1 MIKFITIFLDRPRIL
16 FLTLAF
22 ILLSGISSVSTL
34 PIQENP
40 ELAERWATVTIS
52 YPGATPERIE
62 TQIVDNLE
70 NKLREIVEIDIEDL
84 ESIITQ
90 GFSETIVELQQS
102 VPPALIE
109 EVWSKVQNKIDQI
122 EKPIGTT
129 MLLERSSGPPITVE
143 YIIDWKG
150 EGDEPIIMM
159 SRLAQQLQKKLSSV
173 PGTEKT
179 AIYGEAEEEIVVE
192 VDSAKMSSLG
202 LTYQDI
208 SSAIRS
214 YDNKKPIGVA
224 SDDYSEFL
232 IRLKDNITSP
242 QKIGEIP
249 VKVINQSEIIRLQ
262 DIAEVSMQPA
272 NPIEDIFLYN
282 GRRVISVSATGSFAQ
297 RVYDYVKNAEEQVDD
312 MRQSLPEEFHIEQ
325 IYDESIYVSSKFGE
339 LIKSFSLASF
349 FVLSL
354 SFFFLG
360 VRPGIIVTAIL
371 PFSVSLV
378 LLGCRLIDLPLHQ
391 TSITGIIIALGLLID
406 NGIIVVEDYK
416 YRRSLGLPIK
426 ESINQTLVNISTPLL
441 AATAT
446 TVFAFMPIV
455 TGEGSSTEFV
465 GGLAL
470 TVIMSIIS
478 SLLLA
483 LIMVPVLMSYME
495 RIPFFANINVHE
507 EGYKN
512 EKILKKYRQ
521 FLTWAFD
528 VPRRALLISISLP
541 VLGFLLFG
549 SIPKD
554 FFPTN
559 DRDMFRIHLELPT
572 NSSSI
577 KTLERVKL
585 LRQQVID
592 SNLIELD
599 RDYWFI
605 GRWMPRVLMNIVGG
619 EEKTGSNNH
628 AQAVFFAKDYYE
640 MIDNLPELSKMLVAK
655 NPDLILFVDSFQSGP
670 PVFSDIQY
678 SIIGDDENV
687 LRALGSELELII
699 NNAPDVSHTKSLDG
713 YSNTN
718 IEFEFNSSNISL
730 SGKNTELLVDEL
742 YAENNGIIVSSM
754 LDSNK
759 ELPIRVKGIRSSS
772 DIIGD
777 TNYLSIPS
785 QNGIDFIGNYGEARI
800 NKTSSYVT
808 RRNSQR
814 VNHVE
819 GWIWTG
825 TLPHRTEL
833 YLEENFKEFE
843 RRLPPG
849 YSILVGGEAN
859 SRGESQSQIFSSA
872 IIYILL
878 ITIGLVFALNSFRQ
892 TAVILSVA
900 IFSIGLSFLG
910 LKIGQQNY
918 GFIGTIGALG
928 LIGLSINDS
937 IIVLSHIKEKAN
949 QIAMKKADLIEVVIR
964 STRHIITTSLTTLG
978 GFMPLIFASIFF
990 RPLAWGMSIGVL
1002 GATMTALLYI
1012 PAMFIWLNKIK
1023 D

>member
-1 MIKFITIFLDRPRIL
+1 MKFINIFLERPRIL

-22 ILLSGISSVSTL
+22 ILLSGISSISTL

-62 TQIVDNLE
+62 TQVVDNLE
-70 NKLREIVEIDIEDL
+70 NKLREIVELDIEDL
-84 ESIITQ
+84 SSVITQ
-90 GFSETIVELQQS
+90 GFSETLVELQQS

-122 EKPIGTT
+122 ETPDGVT

-150 EGDEPIIMM
+150 EGNAPIIMM

-202 LTYQDI
+202 LTYQEI
-208 SSAIRS
+208 SSAIKS
-214 YDNKKPIGVA
+214 YDNKKPVGVV
-224 SDDYSEFL
+224 SDKYSEFL

-272 NPIEDIFLYN
+272 SPIEDIFLYN
-282 GRRVISVSATGSFAQ
+282 GRRVLSVSATGSFSQ
-297 RVYDYVKNAEEQVDD
+297 RVFEYVESVDNQVDK
-312 MRQSLPEEFHIEQ
+312 MRLTLPEEFQIER
-325 IYDESIYVSSKFGE
+325 IYDESTYVSSKFGE
-339 LIKSFSLASF
+339 LIKSFALATF

-360 VRPGIIVTAIL
+360 IRPGIIVTAIL
-371 PFSVSLV
+371 PLSVSLV

-391 TSITGIIIALGLLID
+391 TSITGVIIALGLLID

-416 YRRSLGLPIK
+416 YRRSIGLSIK
-426 ESINQTLVNISTPLL
+426 ESINQTLVHISTPLI

-455 TGEGSSTEFV
+455 TGEGSSIEFV
-465 GGLAL
+465 GGMAL
-470 TVIMSIIS
+470 TVIMSIVS

-495 RIPFFANINVHE
+495 RIPYFANINVHE

-512 EKILKKYRQ
+512 QKILKKYRK

-528 VPRRALLISISLP
+528 IPRRAILISISLP
-541 VLGFLLFG
+541 LLGFLIFT

-554 FFPTN
+554 FFPAN
-559 DRDMFRIHLELPT
+559 DRDMFRIHIELPT
-572 NSSSI
+572 NSSST
-577 KTLERVKL
+577 KTLERVQEI
-585 LRQQVID
+585 RQQVID

-619 EEKTGSNNH
+619 EEKNGGNNH

-640 MIDNLPELSKMLVAK
+640 MIENLPKLSKMLVAQ
-655 NPDLILFVDSFQSGP
+655 NSDLIIFVDSFQTGP

-687 LRALGSELELII
+687 LRAIGSELELII
-699 NNAPDVSHTKSLDG
+699 NDAPDVSHTKSLAG

-718 IEFEFNSSNISL
+718 IEFEFNSSNVSL
-730 SGKNTELLVDEL
+730 SGKNTELLVNEL

-759 ELPIRVKGIRSSS
+759 EIPIRIKGIRESS
-772 DIIGD
+772 DITGD
-777 TNYLSIPS
+777 AGYLSIPT
-785 QNGIDFIGNYGEARI
+785 QDGIDFIGNYGQASI

-814 VNHVE
+814 VNQVE

-825 TLPHRTEL
+825 TLPHKTEQ
-833 YLEENFKEFE
+833 YLEEKFNEFE
-843 RRLPPG
+843 SNLPPG
-849 YSILVGGEAN
+849 YSIIVGGEAE
-859 SRGESQSQIFSSA
+859 SRGQSQSQIYSSA
-872 IIYILL
+872 IIYLLL
-878 ITIGLVFALNSFRQ
+878 ITFGLVFALNSFKQ
-892 TAVILSVA
+892 TLLILSVA

-910 LKIGQQNY
+910 LKLGQQNY
-918 GFIGTIGALG
+918 GFIGTVGALG

-949 QIAMKKADLIEVVIR
+949 QVSMTKAELIEVVIR

-978 GFMPLIFASIFF
+978 GFLPLIFANIFF
-990 RPLAWGMSIGVL
+990 RPLAWAMSIGVL

-1012 PAMFIWLNKIK
+1012 PAMFILMKKIK
-1023 D
+1023 T

>member
-1 MIKFITIFLDRPRIL
+1 
-16 FLTLAF
+16 
-22 ILLSGISSVSTL
+22 
-34 PIQENP
+34 
-40 ELAERWATVTIS
+40 
-52 YPGATPERIE
+52 
-62 TQIVDNLE
+62 
-70 NKLREIVEIDIEDL
+70 
-84 ESIITQ
+84 
-90 GFSETIVELQQS
+90 
-102 VPPALIE
+102 
-109 EVWSKVQNKIDQI
+109 
-122 EKPIGTT
+122 
-129 MLLERSSGPPITVE
+129 
-143 YIIDWKG
+143 
-150 EGDEPIIMM
+150 
-159 SRLAQQLQKKLSSV
+159 
-173 PGTEKT
+173 
-179 AIYGEAEEEIVVE
+179 
-192 VDSAKMSSLG
+192 
-202 LTYQDI
+202 
-208 SSAIRS
+208 
-214 YDNKKPIGVA
+214 
-224 SDDYSEFL
+224 
-232 IRLKDNITSP
+232 
-242 QKIGEIP
+242 
-249 VKVINQSEIIRLQ
+249 
-262 DIAEVSMQPA
+262 MQPA

-325 IYDESIYVSSKFGE
+325 IYDESIYVSGKFGE
-339 LIKSFSLASF
+339 LIKSLSLASL

-426 ESINQTLVNISTPLL
+426 ESINQTLVHISTPLL

-619 EEKTGSNNH
+619 EEKTGCNNH
-628 AQAVFFAKDYYE
+628 AQDVFFAKDYNE

-730 SGKNTELLVDEL
+730 SGKNTELLVNEL

-825 TLPHRTEL
+825 TLPHQTEL

-849 YSILVGGEAN
+849 YSILIGGEAN

-949 QIAMKKADLIEVVIR
+949 QITMKKADLIEVVIR

-978 GFMPLIFASIFF
+978 GFLPLIFASIFF

>member
-1 MIKFITIFLDRPRIL
+1 MKFISIFLDRPRIL

-22 ILLSGISSVSTL
+22 ILLSGISSVFTL

-62 TQIVDNLE
+62 TQVVDNLE
-70 NKLREIVEIDIEDL
+70 NKLREIVELDIEDL
-84 ESIITQ
+84 SSVITQ
-90 GFSETIVELQQS
+90 GFSETVVELRQS

-122 EKPIGTT
+122 EMPDETT

-150 EGDEPIIMM
+150 EGSEPIIMM

-202 LTYQDI
+202 LTYQEI
-208 SSAIRS
+208 SLAIRS
-214 YDNKKPIGVA
+214 YDNKKPVGVV
-224 SDDYSEFL
+224 SDEYSEFL

-282 GRRVISVSATGSFAQ
+282 GRRVISVSATGSFSQ
-297 RVYDYVKNAEEQVDD
+297 RVFEYVENVDDQVDD
-312 MRQSLPEEFHIEQ
+312 MRQTLPEEFQIER

-360 VRPGIIVTAIL
+360 IRPGIIVTAIL

-416 YRRSLGLPIK
+416 YRRSIGLSIR
-426 ESINQTLVNISTPLL
+426 ESINQTLVHISTPLA

-455 TGEGSSTEFV
+455 TGEGSSIEFV
-465 GGLAL
+465 GGMAL

-495 RIPFFANINVHE
+495 RIPYFANINVHE

-512 EKILKKYRQ
+512 EKILKKYRE

-528 VPRRALLISISLP
+528 VPRRAILISISLP
-541 VLGFLLFG
+541 MLGFLLFG
-549 SIPKD
+549 TIPKD
-554 FFPTN
+554 FFPAN
-559 DRDMFRIHLELPT
+559 DRDMFRIHIELPT
-572 NSSSI
+572 NSSST
-577 KTLERVKL
+577 KTLERVQE
-585 LRQQVID
+585 LRQQIID

-619 EEKTGSNNH
+619 EEKNGANNH
-628 AQAVFFAKDYYE
+628 AQAVLFAKDYFE

-655 NPDLILFVDSFQSGP
+655 NSDLIIFVDSFQSGP

-687 LRALGSELELII
+687 LRAIGSELELII
-699 NNAPDVSHTKSLDG
+699 NDAPDVSHTKSLAG

-718 IEFEFNSSNISL
+718 IEFEFNSSNVSL
-730 SGKNTELLVDEL
+730 SGKNTELLVNEL

-759 ELPIRVKGIRSSS
+759 EIPIRVKGIRESS

-777 TNYLSIPS
+777 TSYLSIPT
-785 QNGIDFIGNYGEARI
+785 QNGIDFIGNYGEATI
-800 NKTSSYVT
+800 NKTTSYVT

-814 VNHVE
+814 VNQVE

-825 TLPHRTEL
+825 TLPHKTEQ
-833 YLEENFKEFE
+833 YLEEKFNEFE
-843 RRLPPG
+843 RNLPPG
-849 YSILVGGEAN
+849 YSIIVGGEAE
-859 SRGESQSQIFSSA
+859 SRGQSQSQIYSSA

-892 TAVILSVA
+892 TAIILSVA
-900 IFSIGLSFLG
+900 IFSVGLSFLG
-910 LKIGQQNY
+910 LKVGQQNY
-918 GFIGTIGALG
+918 GFIGTVGALG

-949 QIAMKKADLIEVVIR
+949 QIAMTKADLIEVVIR

-978 GFMPLIFASIFF
+978 GFLPLIFANIFF

-1012 PAMFIWLNKIK
+1012 PAMFILLKKIK
-1023 D
+1023 T

>member
-1 MIKFITIFLDRPRIL
+1 MKFISIFLDRPRIL

-22 ILLSGISSVSTL
+22 ILLSGISSIYTL

-52 YPGATPERIE
+52 YPGAAPERIE
-62 TQIVDNLE
+62 TQVVDNLE
-70 NKLREIVEIDIEDL
+70 NKLREIVELDIEDL
-84 ESIITQ
+84 ASVITQ
-90 GFSETIVELQQS
+90 GFSETLVELQQS
-102 VPPALIE
+102 VPPSLIE

-122 EKPIGTT
+122 ETPDGVT

-150 EGDEPIIMM
+150 EGNAPIIMM

-202 LTYQDI
+202 LTYQEI

-214 YDNKKPIGVA
+214 YDNKKPVGVV
-224 SDDYSEFL
+224 SDEYSEFL
-232 IRLKDNITSP
+232 IRLKDNIKSP

-282 GRRVISVSATGSFAQ
+282 GRRVLSVSATGSFSQ
-297 RVYDYVKNAEEQVDD
+297 RVFEYVENVDVQVDK
-312 MRQSLPEEFHIEQ
+312 MRLTLPEEFQIER

-339 LIKSFSLASF
+339 LIKSFALATF

-360 VRPGIIVTAIL
+360 IRPGIIVTAIL
-371 PFSVSLV
+371 PLSVSLV

-416 YRRSLGLPIK
+416 YRRSIGLSIR
-426 ESINQTLVNISTPLL
+426 ESINQTLVHISTPLL

-455 TGEGSSTEFV
+455 TGEGSSIEFV
-465 GGLAL
+465 GGMAL

-478 SLLLA
+478 SLVLA

-495 RIPFFANINVHE
+495 RIPYFANINVHE

-512 EKILKKYRQ
+512 EKILKKYRK

-528 VPRRALLISISLP
+528 IPRRAILISISLP
-541 VLGFLLFG
+541 LLGFLIFG

-554 FFPTN
+554 FFPAN
-559 DRDMFRIHLELPT
+559 DRDMFRIHIELPT
-572 NSSSI
+572 NSSST
-577 KTLERVKL
+577 KTLERAQEI
-585 LRQQVID
+585 RQQVID

-599 RDYWFI
+599 KDYWFI

-619 EEKTGSNNH
+619 EEKNGGNNH
-628 AQAVFFAKDYYE
+628 AQAVFFAKDYFE
-640 MIDNLPELSKMLVAK
+640 MIENLPKLSKMLVAQ
-655 NPDLILFVDSFQSGP
+655 NSDLIIFVDSFQSGP

-687 LRALGSELELII
+687 LRAIGSELELII
-699 NNAPDVSHTKSLDG
+699 NDAPDVSHTKSLAG

-718 IEFEFNSSNISL
+718 IEFEFNSSNVSL
-730 SGKNTELLVDEL
+730 SGKNTELLVNEL

-759 ELPIRVKGIRSSS
+759 EIPIRIKGIRDSS
-772 DIIGD
+772 DITGD
-777 TNYLSIPS
+777 TGYLSIPTRD
-785 QNGIDFIGNYGEARI
+785 GIDFIGNYGQATI

-814 VNHVE
+814 VNQVE

-825 TLPHRTEL
+825 TLPHKTEQ
-833 YLEENFKEFE
+833 YLEEKFNEFE
-843 RRLPPG
+843 RNLPPG
-849 YSILVGGEAN
+849 YSIIVGGEAE
-859 SRGESQSQIFSSA
+859 SRGQSQSQIYSSA
-872 IIYILL
+872 IIYLLL
-878 ITIGLVFALNSFRQ
+878 ITFGLVFALNSFKQ
-892 TAVILSVA
+892 TLLILSVA

-910 LKIGQQNY
+910 LKLGQQNY
-918 GFIGTIGALG
+918 GFIGTVGALG

-949 QIAMKKADLIEVVIR
+949 QVSMTKSDLIEVVIR

-978 GFMPLIFASIFF
+978 GFLPLIFANIFF
-990 RPLAWGMSIGVL
+990 RPLAWAMSIGVL

-1012 PAMFIWLNKIK
+1012 PAMFILLKKIK
-1023 D
+1023 T

>member
-1 MIKFITIFLDRPRIL
+1 MKFISIFLDRPRIL

-22 ILLSGISSVSTL
+22 ILLSGISSVFTL

-62 TQIVDNLE
+62 TQVVDNLE
-70 NKLREIVEIDIEDL
+70 NKLREIVELDIEDL
-84 ESIITQ
+84 SSVITQ
-90 GFSETIVELQQS
+90 GFSETVVELRQS

-122 EKPIGTT
+122 EMPDETT

-150 EGDEPIIMM
+150 EGSEPIIMM

-202 LTYQDI
+202 LTYQEI
-208 SSAIRS
+208 SLAIRS
-214 YDNKKPIGVA
+214 YDNKKPVGVV
-224 SDDYSEFL
+224 SDEYSEFL

-262 DIAEVSMQPA
+262 DIAEVSMKPA

-282 GRRVISVSATGSFAQ
+282 GRRVISVSATGSFSQ
-297 RVYDYVKNAEEQVDD
+297 RVFEYVENVDDQVDD
-312 MRQSLPEEFHIEQ
+312 MRQTLPEEFQIER

-360 VRPGIIVTAIL
+360 IRPGIIVTAIL

-416 YRRSLGLPIK
+416 YRRSIGLSIR
-426 ESINQTLVNISTPLL
+426 ESINQTLVHISTPLA

-455 TGEGSSTEFV
+455 TGEGSSIEFV
-465 GGLAL
+465 GGMAL

-495 RIPFFANINVHE
+495 RIPYFANINVHE

-512 EKILKKYRQ
+512 EKILKKYRE

-528 VPRRALLISISLP
+528 VPRRAILISISLP
-541 VLGFLLFG
+541 MLGFLLFG
-549 SIPKD
+549 TIPKD
-554 FFPTN
+554 FFPAN
-559 DRDMFRIHLELPT
+559 DRDMFRIHIELPT
-572 NSSSI
+572 NSSST
-577 KTLERVKL
+577 KTLERVQE
-585 LRQQVID
+585 LRQQIID

-619 EEKTGSNNH
+619 EEKNGANNH

-655 NPDLILFVDSFQSGP
+655 NSDLIIFVDSFQSGP

-687 LRALGSELELII
+687 LRAIGSELELII
-699 NNAPDVSHTKSLDG
+699 NNAPDVSHTKSLAG

-718 IEFEFNSSNISL
+718 IEFEFDSSNISL
-730 SGKNTELLVDEL
+730 SGKNTELLVNEL

-759 ELPIRVKGIRSSS
+759 EIPIRVKGVRESS

-777 TNYLSIPS
+777 TSYLSIPS
-785 QNGIDFIGNYGEARI
+785 NDGIDFIGNYGEAKI
-800 NKTSSYVT
+800 NKTTSYVT

-814 VNHVE
+814 VNQVE

-825 TLPHRTEL
+825 TLPHKTEQ
-833 YLEENFKEFE
+833 YLEENFRKFE
-843 RRLPPG
+843 SNLPPG
-849 YSILVGGEAN
+849 YSIIVGGEAE
-859 SRGESQSQIFSSA
+859 SRGQSQSQIFSSA
-872 IIYILL
+872 LIYILL

-892 TAVILSVA
+892 TAIILSVA

-910 LKIGQQNY
+910 LKVGQQNY
-918 GFIGTIGALG
+918 GFIGTVGALG

-949 QIAMKKADLIEVVIR
+949 QISMTKADLIEVVIR

-978 GFMPLIFASIFF
+978 GFLPLIFANIFF

-1012 PAMFIWLNKIK
+1012 PAMFILLKRIK
-1023 D
+1023 N

>member
-1 MIKFITIFLDRPRIL
+1 MKFISIFLDRPRIL

-22 ILLSGISSVSTL
+22 ILLSGISSVFTL

-62 TQIVDNLE
+62 TQVVDNLE
-70 NKLREIVEIDIEDL
+70 NKLREIVELDIEDL
-84 ESIITQ
+84 SSVITQ
-90 GFSETIVELQQS
+90 GFSETVVELRQS

-122 EKPIGTT
+122 EMPDETT

-150 EGDEPIIMM
+150 EGSEPIIMM

-202 LTYQDI
+202 LTYQEI
-208 SSAIRS
+208 SLAIRS
-214 YDNKKPIGVA
+214 YDNKKPIGVV
-224 SDDYSEFL
+224 SDEYSEFL

-282 GRRVISVSATGSFAQ
+282 GRRVISVSATGSFSQ
-297 RVYDYVKNAEEQVDD
+297 RVFEYVENVDDQVDD
-312 MRQSLPEEFHIEQ
+312 MRQTLPEEFQIER

-360 VRPGIIVTAIL
+360 IRPGIIVTAIL

-416 YRRSLGLPIK
+416 YRRSIGLSIR
-426 ESINQTLVNISTPLL
+426 ESINQTLVHISTPLA

-455 TGEGSSTEFV
+455 TGEGSSIEFV
-465 GGLAL
+465 GGMAL

-495 RIPFFANINVHE
+495 RIPYFANINVHE

-512 EKILKKYRQ
+512 EKILKKYRE

-528 VPRRALLISISLP
+528 VPRRAILISISLP
-541 VLGFLLFG
+541 MLGFLLFG
-549 SIPKD
+549 TIPKD
-554 FFPTN
+554 FFPAN
-559 DRDMFRIHLELPT
+559 DRDMFRIHIELPT
-572 NSSSI
+572 NSSST
-577 KTLERVKL
+577 KTLERVQE
-585 LRQQVID
+585 LRQQIID

-619 EEKTGSNNH
+619 EEKNGANNH
-628 AQAVFFAKDYYE
+628 AQAVLFAKDYFE

-655 NPDLILFVDSFQSGP
+655 NSDLIIFVDSFQSGP

-687 LRALGSELELII
+687 LRAIGSELELII
-699 NNAPDVSHTKSLDG
+699 NDAPDVSHTKSLAG

-718 IEFEFNSSNISL
+718 IEFEFNSSNVSL
-730 SGKNTELLVDEL
+730 SGKNTELLVNEL

-759 ELPIRVKGIRSSS
+759 EIPIRVKGIRESS

-777 TNYLSIPS
+777 TSYLSIPT
-785 QNGIDFIGNYGEARI
+785 QNGIDFIGNYGEATI
-800 NKTSSYVT
+800 NKTTSYVT

-814 VNHVE
+814 VNQVE

-825 TLPHRTEL
+825 TLPHKTEQ
-833 YLEENFKEFE
+833 YLEEKFNEFE
-843 RRLPPG
+843 RNLPPG
-849 YSILVGGEAN
+849 YSIIVGGEAE
-859 SRGESQSQIFSSA
+859 SRGQSQSQIYSSA

-892 TAVILSVA
+892 TAIILSVA
-900 IFSIGLSFLG
+900 IFSVGLSFLG
-910 LKIGQQNY
+910 LKVGQQNY
-918 GFIGTIGALG
+918 GFIGTVGALG

-949 QIAMKKADLIEVVIR
+949 QIAMTKADLIEVVIR

-978 GFMPLIFASIFF
+978 GFLPLIFANIFF

-1012 PAMFIWLNKIK
+1012 PAMFILLKKIK
-1023 D
+1023 T

>member
-1 MIKFITIFLDRPRIL
+1 MKFINIFLDRPRIL

-22 ILLSGISSVSTL
+22 ILLSGISSVFTL

-62 TQIVDNLE
+62 TQVVDNLE

-84 ESIITQ
+84 SSVITQ

-122 EKPIGTT
+122 EMPDGAT

-150 EGDEPIIMM
+150 EGNEPIIMM

-202 LTYQDI
+202 LTYQEI
-208 SSAIRS
+208 SLAIRS
-214 YDNKKPIGVA
+214 YDNKKPVGVV
-224 SDDYSEFL
+224 SDEYSEFL

-282 GRRVISVSATGSFAQ
+282 GRRVISVSATGSFSQ
-297 RVYDYVKNAEEQVDD
+297 RVFEYVENVDDQVDD
-312 MRQSLPEEFHIEQ
+312 MRQTLPEEFQIER

-360 VRPGIIVTAIL
+360 IRPGIIVTAIL

-378 LLGCRLIDLPLHQ
+378 LLGCRLLDLPLHQ

-416 YRRSLGLPIK
+416 YRRSIGLSIR
-426 ESINQTLVNISTPLL
+426 ESINQTLVHISTPLA

-455 TGEGSSTEFV
+455 TGEGSSIEFV
-465 GGLAL
+465 GGMAL

-495 RIPFFANINVHE
+495 RIPYFANINLHE

-512 EKILKKYRQ
+512 EKILKKYRE

-528 VPRRALLISISLP
+528 VPRRAILISISLP
-541 VLGFLLFG
+541 MLGFLLFG

-554 FFPTN
+554 FFPAN
-559 DRDMFRIHLELPT
+559 DRDMFRIHIELPT
-572 NSSSI
+572 NSSST
-577 KTLERVKL
+577 KTLERVQE
-585 LRQQVID
+585 LRQQIID

-619 EEKTGSNNH
+619 EEKNGANNH

-655 NPDLILFVDSFQSGP
+655 NSDLIIFVDSFQSGP

-687 LRALGSELELII
+687 LRAIGSELELII
-699 NNAPDVSHTKSLDG
+699 NNAPDVSHTKSLAG

-718 IEFEFNSSNISL
+718 IEFEFDSSNISL
-730 SGKNTELLVDEL
+730 SGKNTELLVNEL

-759 ELPIRVKGIRSSS
+759 EIPIRVKGIRESS

-777 TNYLSIPS
+777 TSYLSIPS
-785 QNGIDFIGNYGEARI
+785 NDGIDFIGNYGEAKI
-800 NKTSSYVT
+800 NKTTSYVT

-814 VNHVE
+814 VNQVE

-825 TLPHRTEL
+825 TLPHKTEQ
-833 YLEENFKEFE
+833 YLEENFRKFE
-843 RRLPPG
+843 SNLPPG
-849 YSILVGGEAN
+849 YSIIVGGEAE
-859 SRGESQSQIFSSA
+859 SRGQSQSQIFSSA
-872 IIYILL
+872 LIYILL

-892 TAVILSVA
+892 TAIILSVA

-910 LKIGQQNY
+910 LKVGQQNY
-918 GFIGTIGALG
+918 GFIGTVGALG

-949 QIAMKKADLIEVVIR
+949 QISMTKADLIEVVIR

-978 GFMPLIFASIFF
+978 GFLPLIFANIFF

-1012 PAMFIWLNKIK
+1012 PAMFILLKRIK
-1023 D
+1023 N

>member
-1 MIKFITIFLDRPRIL
+1 MKFINIFLDRPRIL

-22 ILLSGISSVSTL
+22 ILLSGISSISTL

-62 TQIVDNLE
+62 TQVVDNLE
-70 NKLREIVEIDIEDL
+70 NKLREIVELDIEDL
-84 ESIITQ
+84 SSVITQ
-90 GFSETIVELQQS
+90 GFSETLVELQQN
-102 VPPALIE
+102 VPPSLIE

-122 EKPIGTT
+122 ETPDGVTI
-129 MLLERSSGPPITVE
+129 LLERSSGPPITVE

-150 EGDEPIIMM
+150 EGNTPIIMM
-159 SRLAQQLQKKLSSV
+159 SRLAQQLQKRLSSV

-202 LTYQDI
+202 LTYQEI
-208 SSAIRS
+208 STAIKS
-214 YDNKKPIGVA
+214 YDNKKPVGVV
-224 SDDYSEFL
+224 SDEYSEFL
-232 IRLKDNITSP
+232 IRLKDNITTP

-282 GRRVISVSATGSFAQ
+282 GKRVLSVSATGSFSQ
-297 RVYDYVKNAEEQVDD
+297 RVFEYVENVDDQVDK
-312 MRQSLPEEFHIEQ
+312 MRLTLPEEFQIER

-339 LIKSFSLASF
+339 LIKSFALATF

-360 VRPGIIVTAIL
+360 IRPGIIVTAIL
-371 PFSVSLV
+371 PLSVSLV

-416 YRRSLGLPIK
+416 YRRSIGISIR
-426 ESINQTLVNISTPLL
+426 ESINQTLVHISTPLL

-455 TGEGSSTEFV
+455 TGEGSSIEFV
-465 GGLAL
+465 GGMAL

-478 SLLLA
+478 SLVLA

-495 RIPFFANINVHE
+495 RIPYFANINIHE

-512 EKILKKYRQ
+512 QKILKKYRK

-528 VPRRALLISISLP
+528 VPRRAILISISLP
-541 VLGFLLFG
+541 LLGFLLFG

-554 FFPTN
+554 FFPAN
-559 DRDMFRIHLELPT
+559 DRDMFRIHVELPT
-572 NSSSI
+572 NSSSM
-577 KTLERVKL
+577 KTLEKVQEIRN
-585 LRQQVID
+585 QVID

-599 RDYWFI
+599 KDYWFI

-619 EEKTGSNNH
+619 EEKNGSNNH

-640 MIDNLPELSKMLVAK
+640 MIENLPKLSKLLVAQ
-655 NPDLILFVDSFQSGP
+655 NPDLIIFVDSFQTGP

-687 LRALGSELELII
+687 LRAIGSELELII
-699 NNAPDVSHTKSLDG
+699 NDAPDVSHTKSLAG

-718 IEFEFNSSNISL
+718 IEFEFNSSNVSL
-730 SGKNTELLVDEL
+730 SGKNTELLVNEL
-742 YAENNGIIVSSM
+742 YAENNGIVVSSM

-759 ELPIRVKGIRSSS
+759 EIPIRVKGIRESS
-772 DIIGD
+772 DIIGN
-777 TNYLSIPS
+777 TGYLSIPAKD
-785 QNGIDFIGNYGEARI
+785 GIDFIGNYGQATI

-814 VNHVE
+814 VNQVE

-825 TLPHRTEL
+825 TLPHKTEQ
-833 YLEENFKEFE
+833 YLEEKFNEFE
-843 RRLPPG
+843 SNLPPG
-849 YSILVGGEAN
+849 YSIIVGGEAE
-859 SRGESQSQIFSSA
+859 SRGQSQSQIYSSA
-872 IIYILL
+872 IIYLLL
-878 ITIGLVFALNSFRQ
+878 ITFGLVFALNSFRQ
-892 TAVILSVA
+892 TLLILSVA

-910 LKIGQQNY
+910 LKLGQQNY
-918 GFIGTIGALG
+918 GFIGTVGALG

-949 QIAMKKADLIEVVIR
+949 QVSMTKSDLIEVVIR

-978 GFMPLIFASIFF
+978 GFLPLIFANIFF
-990 RPLAWGMSIGVL
+990 RPLAWAMSIGVL

-1012 PAMFIWLNKIK
+1012 PAMFILLKKIK
-1023 D
+1023 T

>member
-1 MIKFITIFLDRPRIL
+1 MKFINIFLDRPRIL

-22 ILLSGISSVSTL
+22 ILLSGISSVFTL

-62 TQIVDNLE
+62 TQVVDNLE

-84 ESIITQ
+84 SSVITQ

-122 EKPIGTT
+122 EMPEGAT

-150 EGDEPIIMM
+150 EGNEPIIMM

-202 LTYQDI
+202 LTYQEI
-208 SSAIRS
+208 SLAIRS
-214 YDNKKPIGVA
+214 YDNKKPVGVV
-224 SDDYSEFL
+224 SDEYSEFL

-282 GRRVISVSATGSFAQ
+282 GRRVISVSATGSFSQ
-297 RVYDYVKNAEEQVDD
+297 RVFEYVENVDDQVDD
-312 MRQSLPEEFHIEQ
+312 MRQTLPEEFQIER

-360 VRPGIIVTAIL
+360 IRPGIIVTAIL

-416 YRRSLGLPIK
+416 YRRSIGLSIR
-426 ESINQTLVNISTPLL
+426 ESINQTLVHISTPLA

-455 TGEGSSTEFV
+455 TGEGSSIEFV
-465 GGLAL
+465 GGMAL

-495 RIPFFANINVHE
+495 RIPYFANINLHE

-512 EKILKKYRQ
+512 EKILKKYRE

-528 VPRRALLISISLP
+528 VPRRAILISISLP
-541 VLGFLLFG
+541 MLGFLLFG

-554 FFPTN
+554 FFPAN
-559 DRDMFRIHLELPT
+559 DRDMFRIHIELPT
-572 NSSSI
+572 NSSST
-577 KTLERVKL
+577 KTLERVQE
-585 LRQQVID
+585 LRQQIID

-619 EEKTGSNNH
+619 EEKNGANNH

-655 NPDLILFVDSFQSGP
+655 NSDLIIFVDSFQSGP

-687 LRALGSELELII
+687 LRAIGSELELII
-699 NNAPDVSHTKSLDG
+699 NNAPDVSHTKSLAG

-718 IEFEFNSSNISL
+718 IEFEFDSSNISL
-730 SGKNTELLVDEL
+730 SGKNTELLVNEL

-759 ELPIRVKGIRSSS
+759 EIPIRVKGIRESS

-777 TNYLSIPS
+777 TSYLSIPS
-785 QNGIDFIGNYGEARI
+785 NDGIDFIGNYGEAKI
-800 NKTSSYVT
+800 NKTTSYVT

-814 VNHVE
+814 VNQVE

-825 TLPHRTEL
+825 TLPHKTEQ
-833 YLEENFKEFE
+833 YLEENFRKFE
-843 RRLPPG
+843 SNLPPG
-849 YSILVGGEAN
+849 YSIIVGGEAE
-859 SRGESQSQIFSSA
+859 SRGQSQSQIFSSA
-872 IIYILL
+872 LIYILL

-892 TAVILSVA
+892 TAIILSVA

-910 LKIGQQNY
+910 LKVGQQNY
-918 GFIGTIGALG
+918 GFIGTVGALG

-949 QIAMKKADLIEVVIR
+949 QISMTKADLIEVVIR

-978 GFMPLIFASIFF
+978 GFLPLIFANIFF

-1012 PAMFIWLNKIK
+1012 PAMFILLKRIK
-1023 D
+1023 N

>member
-1 MIKFITIFLDRPRIL
+1 MKFINIFLERPRIL

-22 ILLSGISSVSTL
+22 ILLSGISSISIL

-62 TQIVDNLE
+62 TQVVDNLE
-70 NKLREIVEIDIEDL
+70 NKLREIVELDIEDL
-84 ESIITQ
+84 SSVITQ

-122 EKPIGTT
+122 ETPDGVT

-150 EGDEPIIMM
+150 EGNAPIIMM

-202 LTYQDI
+202 LTYQEI
-208 SSAIRS
+208 SSAIKS
-214 YDNKKPIGVA
+214 YDNKKPVGVV
-224 SDDYSEFL
+224 SDKYSEFL

-272 NPIEDIFLYN
+272 SPIEDIFLYN
-282 GRRVISVSATGSFAQ
+282 GRRVLSVSATGSFSQ
-297 RVYDYVKNAEEQVDD
+297 RVFEYVESVDNQVDK
-312 MRQSLPEEFHIEQ
+312 MRLTLPEEFQIER
-325 IYDESIYVSSKFGE
+325 IYDESTYVSSKFGE
-339 LIKSFSLASF
+339 LIKSFALATF

-360 VRPGIIVTAIL
+360 IRPGIIVTAIL
-371 PFSVSLV
+371 PLSVSLV

-391 TSITGIIIALGLLID
+391 TSITGVIIALGLLID

-416 YRRSLGLPIK
+416 YRRSIGLSIK
-426 ESINQTLVNISTPLL
+426 ESINQTLVHISTPLI

-455 TGEGSSTEFV
+455 TGEGSSIEFV
-465 GGLAL
+465 GGMAL
-470 TVIMSIIS
+470 TVIMSIVS

-495 RIPFFANINVHE
+495 RIPYFANINVHE

-512 EKILKKYRQ
+512 QKILKKYRK

-528 VPRRALLISISLP
+528 IPRRAILISISLP
-541 VLGFLLFG
+541 LLGFLIFT

-554 FFPTN
+554 FFPAN
-559 DRDMFRIHLELPT
+559 DRDMFRIHIELPT
-572 NSSSI
+572 NSSSTR
-577 KTLERVKL
+577 TLERVQEI
-585 LRQQVID
+585 RQQVID

-619 EEKTGSNNH
+619 EEKNGGNNH

-640 MIDNLPELSKMLVAK
+640 MIENLPKLSKMLVAQ
-655 NPDLILFVDSFQSGP
+655 NSDLIIFVDSFQTGP

-687 LRALGSELELII
+687 LRAIGSELELII
-699 NNAPDVSHTKSLDG
+699 NDAPDVSHTKSLAG

-718 IEFEFNSSNISL
+718 IEFEFNSSNVSL
-730 SGKNTELLVDEL
+730 SGKNTELLVNEF

-754 LDSNK
+754 LD
-759 ELPIRVKGIRSSS
+759 
-772 DIIGD
+772 
-777 TNYLSIPS
+777 
-785 QNGIDFIGNYGEARI
+785 
-800 NKTSSYVT
+800 
-808 RRNSQR
+808 
-814 VNHVE
+814 
-819 GWIWTG
+819 
-825 TLPHRTEL
+825 
-833 YLEENFKEFE
+833 
-843 RRLPPG
+843 
-849 YSILVGGEAN
+849 
-859 SRGESQSQIFSSA
+859 
-872 IIYILL
+872 
-878 ITIGLVFALNSFRQ
+878 
-892 TAVILSVA
+892 
-900 IFSIGLSFLG
+900 
-910 LKIGQQNY
+910 
-918 GFIGTIGALG
+918 
-928 LIGLSINDS
+928 
-937 IIVLSHIKEKAN
+937 
-949 QIAMKKADLIEVVIR
+949 
-964 STRHIITTSLTTLG
+964 
-978 GFMPLIFASIFF
+978 
-990 RPLAWGMSIGVL
+990 
-1002 GATMTALLYI
+1002 
-1012 PAMFIWLNKIK
+1012 
-1023 D
+1023 

>member
-1 MIKFITIFLDRPRIL
+1 MKFISIFLDRPRIL

-22 ILLSGISSVSTL
+22 ILLSGISSIYTL

-52 YPGATPERIE
+52 YPGAAPERIE
-62 TQIVDNLE
+62 TQVVDNLE
-70 NKLREIVEIDIEDL
+70 NKLREIVELDIEDL
-84 ESIITQ
+84 ASVITQ
-90 GFSETIVELQQS
+90 GFSETLVELQQS
-102 VPPALIE
+102 VPPSLIE

-122 EKPIGTT
+122 ETPDGVT

-150 EGDEPIIMM
+150 EGNAPIIMM

-202 LTYQDI
+202 LTYQEI

-214 YDNKKPIGVA
+214 YDNKKPVGVV
-224 SDDYSEFL
+224 SDEYSEFL

-282 GRRVISVSATGSFAQ
+282 GRRVLSVSATGSFSQ
-297 RVYDYVKNAEEQVDD
+297 RVFEYVENVDVQVDK
-312 MRQSLPEEFHIEQ
+312 MRLTLPEEFQIER
-325 IYDESIYVSSKFGE
+325 IYDESIYVSSKVGE
-339 LIKSFSLASF
+339 LIKSFALATF

-360 VRPGIIVTAIL
+360 IRPGIIVTAIL
-371 PFSVSLV
+371 PLSVSLV

-416 YRRSLGLPIK
+416 YRRSIGLSIR
-426 ESINQTLVNISTPLL
+426 ESINQTLVHISTPLL

-455 TGEGSSTEFV
+455 TGEGSSIEFV
-465 GGLAL
+465 GGMAL
-470 TVIMSIIS
+470 TVIMSIVS
-478 SLLLA
+478 SLVLA

-495 RIPFFANINVHE
+495 RIPYFANINVHE

-512 EKILKKYRQ
+512 EKILKKYRN

-528 VPRRALLISISLP
+528 IPRRAILISISLP
-541 VLGFLLFG
+541 LLGFLIFG

-554 FFPTN
+554 FFPAN
-559 DRDMFRIHLELPT
+559 DRDMFRIHIELPT
-572 NSSSI
+572 NSSST
-577 KTLERVKL
+577 KTLERAQEI
-585 LRQQVID
+585 RQQVID

-599 RDYWFI
+599 KDYWFI

-619 EEKTGSNNH
+619 EEKNGGNNH
-628 AQAVFFAKDYYE
+628 AQAVFFAKDYFE
-640 MIDNLPELSKMLVAK
+640 MIENLPKLSKMLVAQ
-655 NPDLILFVDSFQSGP
+655 NSDLIIFVDSFQSGP

-687 LRALGSELELII
+687 LRAIGSELELII
-699 NNAPDVSHTKSLDG
+699 NDAPDVSHTKSLAG

-718 IEFEFNSSNISL
+718 IEFEFNSSNVSL
-730 SGKNTELLVDEL
+730 SGKNTELLVNEL

-759 ELPIRVKGIRSSS
+759 EIPIRIKGIRDSS
-772 DIIGD
+772 DITGD
-777 TNYLSIPS
+777 TGYLSIPTRD
-785 QNGIDFIGNYGEARI
+785 GIDFIGNYGQATI

-814 VNHVE
+814 VNQVE

-825 TLPHRTEL
+825 TLPHKTEQ
-833 YLEENFKEFE
+833 YLEEKFNEFE
-843 RRLPPG
+843 RNLPPG
-849 YSILVGGEAN
+849 YSIIVGGEAE
-859 SRGESQSQIFSSA
+859 SRGQSQSQIYSSA
-872 IIYILL
+872 IIYLLL
-878 ITIGLVFALNSFRQ
+878 ITFGLVFALNSFKQ
-892 TAVILSVA
+892 TLLILSVA

-910 LKIGQQNY
+910 LKLGQQNY
-918 GFIGTIGALG
+918 GFIGTVGALG

-949 QIAMKKADLIEVVIR
+949 QVSMTKSDLIEVVIR

-978 GFMPLIFASIFF
+978 GFLPLIFANIFF
-990 RPLAWGMSIGVL
+990 RPLAWAMSIGVL

-1012 PAMFIWLNKIK
+1012 PAMFILLKKIK
-1023 D
+1023 T